1 MHSTWLCCFHQDRN
15 GIKIARSDNFNILA
29 IQFCFWNIFDI
40 LSKWNFGIYFL
51 WQDFVAIVNF
61 EVIIS
66 KSIVQSS
73 WLCYISRDS
82 TKMCELSEFK
92 MLNYFV
98 SINSQ
103 SDNIKAF
110 DQKVFIDK
118 QQSATTHQKNQAK
131 WSEIATINRSWC
143 SSSCL
148 YLMGTW
154 HIHTKTD
161 SS

>member
-1 MHSTWLCCFHQDRN
+1 MALLFSSR
-15 GIKIARSDNFNILA
+15 
-29 IQFCFWNIFDI
+29 
-40 LSKWNFGIYFL
+40 SKWNKNSSQWQFQYSCNPILFL
-51 WQDFVAIVNF
+51 KYIRHFVEMEFRYILLLVRFRCDSKFWGNNF
-61 EVIIS
+61 QVDCT
-66 KSIVQSS
+66 KFMAML
-73 WLCYISRDS
+73 WLSLES

-103 SDNIKAF
+103 SYNIKAF
-110 DQKVFIDK
+110 DQKLFIDK

-131 WSEIATINRSWC
+131 WSEIATINRSWF